1 MKNFRKGDGERS
13 GLFTRRALVL
23 GGAQAVLMTALAG
36 RLYQLQVV
44 ETDRFATMAEENR
57 INMRLLAP
65 SRGQIFDR
73 SGVPL
78 AVNRNN
84 FRAMATSDR
93 GRGADLLVER
103 LDQIFSLGEAE
114 KIRLLRELRRSRSAQ
129 PIVVR
134 ENLGWEEVARLEFN
148 APDLPGVFIDLGQSR
163 DYPEGDLMS
172 HIVGYTGRVAD
183 EDLAGR
189 DDPVLQLATM
199 RFGKKGVERSL
210 EDDLRGRA
218 GAVQVEVNAVG
229 RVVREL
235 DRTEGQPG
243 ANALLTIDLDIQRF
257 ATEKMKEHKSGSVVV
272 LDVVTGDVIA
282 MVSTPGFDPSTFARG
297 ITQTEWRDLLDNPE
311 RPLHNKAIAGVY
323 PPGSTYKMVTA
334 LAALEAKAIDPWTR
348 LPCPGFLELGSIKF
362 HCWLK
367 GGHGSANVS
376 EAIAMSCDCFF
387 YEAARRAGIDRVSDM
402 AQRLGFGKVSEL
414 GLPAN
419 PPPTSDARLEAG
431 EDRQAVAAWRHVQP
445 RHRPGLHDGHAPAA
459 RHHDG
464 AHRQWRLRGPAE
476 PAAGEGDAARGA
488 GAAAA
493 AHQADGAVAAPQP
506 AAPGDRAAGHVG
518 RGQQQP
524 GHGQCAARQ
533 AGRVHLR
540 RQDRHRPGQA
550 HHRAGAR
557 DGHHP
562 GLAALAPAPS
572 RAVRLLRPGRQSALC
587 LRRHRGA
594 RAGRWRDR
602 GSDRARRSGRDHEAR
617 SVAPH
622 RPLQEDG
629 VAMTLAAM
637 GSSPALDA
645 PAPVGFAEKIWRIN
659 WGLVLVLTAIA
670 GVGVLALYSAAGGR
684 FEPWAARHAVRY
696 GSAFVLM
703 LVVALIHPKVWL
715 SLAWPIYIVSVLM
728 LVAVDV
734 IGKIGMGAQRW
745 LVIGPMQI
753 QPSEI
758 AKVAVIL
765 VIARYYHGLRREQA
779 SQFLYTLPPL
789 MMILVVV
796 GLVMVQP
803 DLGTAMMVLMGGGAL
818 LFVAGVRIWMF
829 LAAGIGA
836 WPACPSPGR

>member
-44 ETDRFATMAEENR
+44 ETDRFSTMAEENR

-114 KIRLLRELRRSRSAQ
+114 KVRLLRELRRSRNAQ

-243 ANALLTIDLDIQRF
+243 SNALLTIDLDIQRF
-257 ATEKMKEHKSGSVVV
+257 AAEKMKEHQSGSVVV

-297 ITQTEWRDLLDNPE
+297 ITQTEWRELLDNPE

-348 LPCPGFLELGSIKF
+348 LPCAGFLELGSIKF

-367 GGHGSANVS
+367 GGHGSTNVT
-376 EAIAMSCDCFF
+376 EAIACSCDCFF

-414 GLPAN
+414 GLPGESAAN
-419 PPPTSDARLEAG
+419 QPTRAWKQEKIGKPWQHGDTFNLGIGQGYMTATPLQLAIMTARIANGGYE
-431 EDRQAVAAWRHVQP
+431 VQP
-445 RHRPGLHDGHAPAA
+445 NL
-459 RHHDG
+459 
-464 AHRQWRLRGPAE
+464 L
-476 PAAGEGDAARGA
+476 
-488 GAAAA
+488 
-493 AHQADGAVAAPQP
+493 
-506 AAPGDRAAGHVG
+506 
-518 RGQQQP
+518 
-524 GHGQCAARQ
+524 
-533 AGRVHLR
+533 
-540 RQDRHRPGQA
+540 
-550 HHRAGAR
+550 
-557 DGHHP
+557 
-562 GLAALAPAPS
+562 LAKATPREELAPPAVRTKPTAPS
-572 RAVRLLRPGRQSALC
+572 LRLNPQHLAIVRQGMS
-587 LRRHRGA
+587 
-594 RAGRWRDR
+594 DVVN
-602 GSDRARRSGRDHEAR
+602 GS
-617 SVAPH
+617 
-622 RPLQEDG
+622 
-629 VAMTLAAM
+629 
-637 GSSPALDA
+637 
-645 PAPVGFAEKIWRIN
+645 
-659 WGLVLVLTAIA
+659 
-670 GVGVLALYSAAGGR
+670 
-684 FEPWAARHAVRY
+684 
-696 GSAFVLM
+696 
-703 LVVALIHPKVWL
+703 
-715 SLAWPIYIVSVLM
+715 
-728 LVAVDV
+728 
-734 IGKIGMGAQRW
+734 
-745 LVIGPMQI
+745 
-753 QPSEI
+753 
-758 AKVAVIL
+758 
-765 VIARYYHGLRREQA
+765 
-779 SQFLYTLPPL
+779 
-789 MMILVVV
+789 
-796 GLVMVQP
+796 
-803 DLGTAMMVLMGGGAL
+803 LGTASALRVKQPEFTFAGKTGTAQVKRITERERDMGITQASLPWHLRHHALFVCYGPVDNPRYACAVIVEHGQAGGAT
-818 LFVAGVRIWMF
+818 AGP
-829 LAAGIGA
+829 IGRDVLVETMKRD
-836 WPACPSPGR
+836 PSRRTDRFKKMASR

>member
-23 GGAQAVLMTALAG
+23 GGAQAVLLTALAG

-114 KIRLLRELRRSRSAQ
+114 KVRLLRELRRSRSAQ

-163 DYPEGDLMS
+163 DYPEGELMS

-210 EDDLRGRA
+210 EDNLRGRA

-257 ATEKMKEHKSGSVVV
+257 AMEKMKEHKSGSVVV

-334 LAALEAKAIDPWTR
+334 LAALEAKVIDPWTR
-348 LPCPGFLELGSIKF
+348 LPCAGFLELGNIKF

-367 GGHGSANVS
+367 GGHGSTNVS

-414 GLPAN
+414 GLPGESAAN
-419 PPPTSDARLEAG
+419 QPTRTWKQEKIGKAWQHGDTFNLGIGQGYMTATPLQLAIMTARIANGGYEVQPNLLLAKATPREELVPPPPRTKPTAPSLRLNPQHLAIVRQGMSDVVNSSQGTANALRVKQPEFTYAG
-431 EDRQAVAAWRHVQP
+431 KTGTAQVKRITEREREMGITQASLPWH
-445 RHRPGLHDGHAPAA
+445 L
-459 RHHDG
+459 RHH
-464 AHRQWRLRGPAE
+464 ALFVCYGPVDNPRYAC
-476 PAAGEGDAARGA
+476 
-488 GAAAA
+488 
-493 AHQADGAVAAPQP
+493 AVI
-506 AAPGDRAAGHVG
+506 VE
-518 RGQQQP
+518 
-524 GHGQCAARQ
+524 HGQ
-533 AGRVHLR
+533 AG
-540 RQDRHRPGQA
+540 GA
-550 HHRAGAR
+550 TAGPIGR
-557 DGHHP
+557 DV
-562 GLAALAPAPS
+562 LVETMKRDPS
-572 RAVRLLRPGRQSALC
+572 RRT
-587 LRRHRGA
+587 
-594 RAGRWRDR
+594 DR
-602 GSDRARRSGRDHEAR
+602 FKK
-617 SVAPH
+617 
-622 RPLQEDG
+622 
-629 VAMTLAAM
+629 M
-637 GSSPALDA
+637 
-645 PAPVGFAEKIWRIN
+645 
-659 WGLVLVLTAIA
+659 
-670 GVGVLALYSAAGGR
+670 
-684 FEPWAARHAVRY
+684 
-696 GSAFVLM
+696 
-703 LVVALIHPKVWL
+703 
-715 SLAWPIYIVSVLM
+715 
-728 LVAVDV
+728 
-734 IGKIGMGAQRW
+734 
-745 LVIGPMQI
+745 
-753 QPSEI
+753 
-758 AKVAVIL
+758 
-765 VIARYYHGLRREQA
+765 A
-779 SQFLYTLPPL
+779 S
-789 MMILVVV
+789 
-796 GLVMVQP
+796 
-803 DLGTAMMVLMGGGAL
+803 
-818 LFVAGVRIWMF
+818 R
-829 LAAGIGA
+829 
-836 WPACPSPGR
+836 

>member
-44 ETDRFATMAEENR
+44 ETDRFSTMAEENR

-334 LAALEAKAIDPWTR
+334 LAALEAKVIDPWTR
-348 LPCPGFLELGSIKF
+348 LPCAGFLELGNIKF

-367 GGHGSANVS
+367 GGHGSTNVS

-414 GLPAN
+414 GLPGESAAN
-419 PPPTSDARLEAG
+419 QPTRAWKQEKIGKPWQHGDTFNLGIGQGYMTATPLQLAIMTARIANGGYEVQPNLLLAKATPREELVPPPPRTKPTAPSLRLNPQHLAIVRQGMSDVVNSSQGTANALRVKQAEFTFAG
-431 EDRQAVAAWRHVQP
+431 KTGTAQVKRITEREREMGITQASLPWH
-445 RHRPGLHDGHAPAA
+445 L
-459 RHHDG
+459 RHH
-464 AHRQWRLRGPAE
+464 ALFVCYGPVDNPRYAC
-476 PAAGEGDAARGA
+476 
-488 GAAAA
+488 
-493 AHQADGAVAAPQP
+493 AVI
-506 AAPGDRAAGHVG
+506 VE
-518 RGQQQP
+518 
-524 GHGQCAARQ
+524 HGQ
-533 AGRVHLR
+533 AG
-540 RQDRHRPGQA
+540 GA
-550 HHRAGAR
+550 TAGPIGR
-557 DGHHP
+557 DV
-562 GLAALAPAPS
+562 LVETMKRDPS
-572 RAVRLLRPGRQSALC
+572 RRT
-587 LRRHRGA
+587 
-594 RAGRWRDR
+594 DR
-602 GSDRARRSGRDHEAR
+602 FKK
-617 SVAPH
+617 
-622 RPLQEDG
+622 
-629 VAMTLAAM
+629 M
-637 GSSPALDA
+637 
-645 PAPVGFAEKIWRIN
+645 
-659 WGLVLVLTAIA
+659 
-670 GVGVLALYSAAGGR
+670 
-684 FEPWAARHAVRY
+684 
-696 GSAFVLM
+696 
-703 LVVALIHPKVWL
+703 
-715 SLAWPIYIVSVLM
+715 
-728 LVAVDV
+728 
-734 IGKIGMGAQRW
+734 
-745 LVIGPMQI
+745 
-753 QPSEI
+753 
-758 AKVAVIL
+758 
-765 VIARYYHGLRREQA
+765 A
-779 SQFLYTLPPL
+779 S
-789 MMILVVV
+789 
-796 GLVMVQP
+796 
-803 DLGTAMMVLMGGGAL
+803 
-818 LFVAGVRIWMF
+818 R
-829 LAAGIGA
+829 
-836 WPACPSPGR
+836 